1 MIQSKFYYL
10 IRSTFTPG
18 PGFKLNGAI
27 YVGIHGS
34 SDPNFGTQYGSDPFV
49 GTGKKVRDLIEDLK
63 AHNVKNIRTLW
74 NVEVIMSGTH
84 EQCQNRFL
92 QIDIPFDHP
101 LCLNSKEGAPAGVP
115 KTEDHKENIS
125 KALETAM
132 VGNIN
137 AIGAVHEDIDE
148 SLKEIV
154 KSQNKVMK
162 WVNETLTGKEKL
174 TALDKDSDGNPIIP
188 DGWVVGRKK
197 KSS

>member
-1 MIQSKFYYL
+1 MLESRFYYL
-10 IRSTFTPG
+10 IRSRFSPG
-18 PGFKLNGAI
+18 EGFKLHGAVYI
-27 YVGIHGS
+27 GVHGS

-63 AHNVKNIRTLW
+63 AHNVKNIRALW

-115 KTEDHKENIS
+115 KTEEHKENIS

-137 AIGAVHEDIDE
+137 ALGAVHESIDE
-148 SLKEIV
+148 SLDKLIKE
-154 KSQNKVMK
+154 SGKVMK
-162 WVNETLTGKEKL
+162 WVNDGDKSKL
-174 TALDKDSDGNPIIP
+174 VALDKDKNDEVILPEGFSLGKA
-188 DGWVVGRKK
+188 KK
-197 KSS
+197 KA

>member
-1 MIQSKFYYL
+1 MLESRFYYL
-10 IRSTFTPG
+10 IRSRFSPG
-18 PGFKLNGAI
+18 EGFKLHGAVYI
-27 YVGIHGS
+27 GVHGS

-92 QIDIPFDHP
+92 QIDIPYDHP

-115 KTEDHKENIS
+115 KTEEHKENIS

-132 VGNIN
+132 IGNEN
-137 AIGAVHEDIDE
+137 ALGAVHESIDE
-148 SLKEIV
+148 SLDKLIKE
-154 KSQNKVMK
+154 SGKVMK
-162 WVNETLTGKEKL
+162 WVNDGDKSKL
-174 TALDKDSDGNPIIP
+174 VALDKDKNDEVILPEGFSLGKA
-188 DGWVVGRKK
+188 KK
-197 KSS
+197 KA